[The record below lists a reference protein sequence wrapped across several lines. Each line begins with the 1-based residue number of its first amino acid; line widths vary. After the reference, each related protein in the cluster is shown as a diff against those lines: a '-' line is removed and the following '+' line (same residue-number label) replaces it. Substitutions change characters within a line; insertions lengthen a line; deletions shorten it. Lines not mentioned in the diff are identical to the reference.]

1 MDTGEAD
8 AAAMGTLIVQ
18 ATVDTM
24 RAMRGD
30 EEPEIAAIVLQILE
44 SADSPENAV
53 ESCIRVFSLVIDQV
67 LEQVGRDADRILQA
81 ALNAGMAADGTSGL
95 ER

>member
-1 MDTGEAD
+1 MDAGEAD
-8 AAAMGTLIVQ
+8 AAAMGNLIVQ

-30 EEPEIAAIVLQILE
+30 DEPSIGPLISQIL
-44 SADSPENAV
+44 SAADSPANAV
-53 ESCIRVFSLVIDQV
+53 ESCIRVFSLVIDDV

-81 ALNAGMAADGTSGL
+81 ALNAGIGSD
-95 ER
+95 EN